1 MCKLNIGNDI
11 NLLKHNI
18 LVFISYLVDTFVIT
32 IFPSFINKSFL
43 INVVKSVQDVDQ
55 HIVHIV

>member
-1 MCKLNIGNDI
+1 MCQLNIGIDI
-11 NLLKHNI
+11 NLINHNT